1 MTIVEKNSPYV
12 LGIDLGTSNSAV
24 SIYRKGTPHII
35 RLGKESTIP
44 SVVSFRSEGDIQVG
58 ETAKRRI
65 LIDPEHTIS
74 FIKRETGT
82 EWTKEFYGR
91 YYRPEDISAEILSK
105 MKEYVMNQ
113 EEIDLKGT
121 PAYAVICVPANF
133 DDNKKRATREA
144 AELAGFHVTYLLE
157 EPVAAAIAYG
167 METGRD
173 QTIMVYDLGGGTFDV
188 SILKVDSVS
197 EETQAVFTI
206 LSKEGEPKLGG
217 YDIDRVIMKLV
228 AEDFK
233 QKSKLDLLDLEAD
246 QGVAA
251 ADLLEAQ
258 QKLQEACEQAKKELS
273 ETDVAVLEIANVIKD
288 EFGVIH
294 HIEYELTREAF
305 ERAIDPLI
313 EQTIHTMKKAIENAK
328 LDIRDISR
336 VILAGG
342 SSRIPLVSQRIKQL
356 LNKEPYANIDLDTVV
371 AQGAAIFGAS
381 LGVPTDKLDETN
393 EVEQED
399 KPNAEIEMNNIV
411 THHLGI
417 EVRGGR
423 FNPIIEK
430 GIELTKEHPVVSMEK
445 VYSTSE
451 DDMTEMRISVF
462 QTPEIVEYVNDQ
474 QCVCIGEFFLIG
486 IPPAPKGTH
495 RITVRFE
502 VNQQN
507 EVIVNAAL
515 NGVEEVTSQMT
526 IQRG

>member
-1 MTIVEKNSPYV
+1 MTIIEKNSPYV

-24 SIYRKGTPHII
+24 SIYRKGKPHMIK
-35 RLGKESTIP
+35 LGKENTIP
-44 SVVSFRSEGDIQVG
+44 SVVSLRSEEDIQIG

-65 LIDPEHTIS
+65 LIDPERTVS
-74 FIKRETGT
+74 FIKREMGT
-82 EWTKEFYGR
+82 DWRQEFFGKS
-91 YYRPEDISAEILSK
+91 YRPEDISAEILSK
-105 MKEYVMNQ
+105 IKEYVINQ
-113 EEIDLKGT
+113 EEVDLKGT

-144 AELAGFHVTYLLE
+144 AELAGLHVTYLLE

-167 METGRD
+167 METGRN

-197 EETQAVFTI
+197 EEDQAVFTI

-217 YDIDRVIMKLV
+217 YDIDRVMMKLA

-233 QKSKLDLLDLEAD
+233 QKSQLDLFDLEAD
-246 QGVAA
+246 QGVSA

-273 ETDVAVLEIANVIKD
+273 ETDTTVLEIANVMKD

-305 ERAIDPLI
+305 EAAIDPLI
-313 EQTIHTMKKAIENAK
+313 EQTIHTMKRAVEHAK
-328 LDIRDISR
+328 LDVRDISR

-342 SSRIPLVSQRIKQL
+342 SSRIPLVSQKIKQL
-356 LNKEPYANIDLDTVV
+356 LNKEPYANIDPDTVI

-393 EVEQED
+393 EVDQED
-399 KPNAEIEMNNIV
+399 KPNTEIEMNNIV

-417 EVRGGR
+417 EIRGGR

-430 GIELTKEHPVVSMEK
+430 GVELTKEHPVVSMEK
-445 VYSTSE
+445 VYSTPE

-462 QTPEIVEYVNDQ
+462 QTSDIVEYVSDQ
-474 QCVCIGEFFLIG
+474 QCVCIGEFFLTG
-486 IPPAPKGTH
+486 IPPAPKGIH

-507 EVIVNAAL
+507 EVIVTAAL
-515 NGVEEVTSQMT
+515 KGAEGITSQMT
-526 IQRG
+526 IQRD